1 MAQET
6 TKDTAPDSTL
16 GKAQSMVKTD
26 FSELHAAMR
35 RLVDGDF
42 IPSVSTAVISHGE
55 VVDAFFYGDADRESK
70 TPLNAEHL
78 FRAYSNTK
86 LVTSLAALL
95 LWEEGRFDWDDPIE
109 KFIPELG
116 NRQVVRQGAKDIS
129 EVEKAKSS
137 ITIRQLMNHTSGLTY
152 DLFDPTALV
161 PAAYTKAAVRNPN
174 KNLQAFVSGLADFP
188 LCFHPGTR
196 WEYSYATDVVGRL
209 VEVISGQK
217 FSEFLQARIF
227 NPLGM
232 NQTGFVIPAGQA
244 EKLTTLYVGKD
255 IQNPFSSGLVRLDNE
270 AVSKSHLKSWPME
283 SGGGGLATTLGDW
296 VKLIQSLLSKTN
308 SLLKPE
314 TLQLMCTNQLPDGM
328 WLKFPGFPEMVG
340 RGFGLGS
347 SVCVQPNAFEPIDS
361 VGECGWGGLAG
372 TVWWINP
379 RLHIAGVLMT
389 QRYFGQG
396 GLHTIEFKKEA
407 YKALGYR

>member
-1 MAQET
+1 
-6 TKDTAPDSTL
+6 
-16 GKAQSMVKTD
+16 
-26 FSELHAAMR
+26 
-35 RLVDGDF
+35 
-42 IPSVSTAVISHGE
+42 
-55 VVDAFFYGDADRESK
+55 
-70 TPLNAEHL
+70 
-78 FRAYSNTK
+78 
-86 LVTSLAALL
+86 
-95 LWEEGRFDWDDPIE
+95 
-109 KFIPELG
+109 
-116 NRQVVRQGAKDIS
+116 
-129 EVEKAKSS
+129 
-137 ITIRQLMNHTSGLTY
+137 
-152 DLFDPTALV
+152 
-161 PAAYTKAAVRNPN
+161 
-174 KNLQAFVSGLADFP
+174 
-188 LCFHPGTR
+188 
-196 WEYSYATDVVGRL
+196 
-209 VEVISGQK
+209 
-217 FSEFLQARIF
+217 
-227 NPLGM
+227 M

-372 TVWWINP
+372 TVW
-379 RLHIAGVLMT
+379 
-389 QRYFGQG
+389 
-396 GLHTIEFKKEA
+396 
-407 YKALGYR
+407 